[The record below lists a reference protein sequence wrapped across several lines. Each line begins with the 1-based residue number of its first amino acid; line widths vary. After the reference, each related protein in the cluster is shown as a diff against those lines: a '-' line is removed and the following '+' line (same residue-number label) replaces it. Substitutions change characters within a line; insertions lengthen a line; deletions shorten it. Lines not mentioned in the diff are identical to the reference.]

1 MRLLAIIAGHKIRTL
16 LCGLAILVLVF
27 ASGHALAG
35 AALDNLKRG
44 PKIGEKIPHSLTA
57 VDQTGAKREFR
68 KLKGEQGLILL
79 FSRSVD
85 W

>member
-1 MRLLAIIAGHKIRTL
+1 MRLLPSIAGHKIRTL
-16 LCGLAILVLVF
+16 LCGLAILVLAS
-27 ASGHALAG
+27 ASGPVVASAT
-35 AALDNLKRG
+35 LDNLNRG

-57 VDQTGAKREFR
+57 IDQTGAKREFR